1 MRGGQRG
8 ARPTDDLRRP
18 LRRNPASRLRRAA
31 WITATL
37 LAVCLI
43 SSFFL
48 LRWLEIGRLERDL
61 AAIHEEQRVA
71 LAHQEA
77 LRADLALKDD
87 PEAIEARARE
97 ELGLVKP
104 GEEKVIFVEVDEE
117 ED

>member
-8 ARPTDDLRRP
+8 TRPTDDVRRTS
-18 LRRNPASRLRRAA
+18 RRNPASRLRRGA

-37 LAVCLI
+37 LAVCLVV
-43 SSFFL
+43 SFFL
-48 LRWLEIGRLERDL
+48 LRWFEIRRLESDL
-61 AAIHEEQRVA
+61 AAIHAQQQAA

-77 LRADLALKDD
+77 LHTDLARKDD
-87 PEAIEARARE
+87 PEAIEEHARE

-104 GEEKVIFVEVDEE
+104 GEEKVIFIEVDEE